1 MKEIE
6 GRKWERRKE
15 LKDQNE
21 IEGGKRKGNC
31 NERKGNCNGTKVHL
45 LRARRLLI
53 ISKNHMILCRQYIKF
68 ILKKNMRKQGQ

>member
-31 NERKGNCNGTKVHL
+31 NGTKVHL
-45 LRARRLLI
+45 LTARRLLI

-68 ILKKNMRKQGQ
+68 I